1 MTTIKAT
8 GTLLA
13 SDLTNRVL
21 SYLLLPFG
29 EPGNTS
35 AGTVTASAGTL
46 TLPKDP
52 STLVANDEHDY
63 KKPLARFTSL
73 EETAEGIKASVRVLP
88 TRAGDDLLAEAAE
101 KVKTG
106 ISVEISSPVIRAGKL
121 LAGVLDGAGFC
132 VRPAFPSAQL
142 TASDVGEIPGEE
154 DPAPAEVDAALPPEV
169 PAVVTPEG
177 ESVLTEEEK
186 AAAIAAAE
194 EAKLNAA
201 AVPPAAPKNLLAHLA
216 DLAGKGKP
224 AASVT
229 AKPAVTLDQ
238 LTAAL
243 FNMGGVTNPD
253 LKAAAFD
260 VITQTDMFDP
270 TSTPQY
276 LDELAQART
285 YREVY
290 SPLFAPAPLTGM
302 EIEGWH
308 IEKKPTVGTWDPAF
322 SGTAPAETMN
332 DIPTSEVT
340 FKKESYTAKRIAG
353 GNRFDRIH
361 VDFPNPRAMAAFVRE
376 QDQAI
381 VERLDVLSKAQF
393 LSLAVEKPA
402 TGSDAADV
410 WAKLIFGV
418 AHALKFGLPDYAV
431 IGNDIW
437 RQLKNTAKIDARE
450 FLAAEL
456 GLEEGSLNGFGIIP
470 ADIDDTAMNGRLFV
484 GSKQACALHTPP
496 GSVVRVD
503 ALELQKGALDKAV
516 FGYYGFVPHYEAATK
531 NGIVEVTAG
540 V

>member
-1 MTTIKAT
+1 MTTITTA

-13 SDLTNRVL
+13 ADITNRIL
-21 SYLLLPFG
+21 RYMLLPFG
-29 EPGNTS
+29 VPGNTS
-35 AGTVTASAGTL
+35 AGTVTASAGTI
-46 TLPKDP
+46 TLPRDP
-52 STLVANDEHDY
+52 TAMWANNEHDY
-63 KKPLARFTSL
+63 KQPLSQFQDL
-73 EETAEGIKASVRVLP
+73 NETPAGIECSVKVLP
-88 TRAGDDLLAEAAE
+88 TRAGDDLLAEAAAGA
-101 KVKTG
+101 KTG
-106 ISVEISSPVIRAGKL
+106 ISVEIESPVIRAGKL
-121 LAGVLDGAGFC
+121 LAGKLTAAGHC
-132 VRPAFPSAQL
+132 VRPAFPTAQL
-142 TASDVGEIPGEE
+142 MTASDVGEVPGEE
-154 DPAPAEVDAALPPEV
+154 DDDETPPEV
-169 PAVVTPEG
+169 PAVPPVVDPAPEG

-194 EAKLNAA
+194 EAKLTAA

-216 DLAGKGKP
+216 DLASKGKP
-224 AASVT
+224 VVKVDE
-229 AKPAVTLDQ
+229 KPAVTLDQ
-238 LTAAL
+238 MTAAL
-243 FNMGGVTNPD
+243 FGMGGVTDPA

-270 TSTPQY
+270 TSVPQY

-285 YREVY
+285 YRAVY

-308 IEKKPTVGTWDPAF
+308 IEKKPTVGVWDPAF
-322 SGTAPAETMN
+322 SGVIPNETMN

-361 VDFPNPRAMAAFVRE
+361 VDFPNPRAMSAFVRE

-381 VERLDVLSKAQF
+381 VERLDILSKAQF
-393 LSLAVEKPA
+393 LSLAVEKEA

-456 GLEEGSLNGFGIIP
+456 GLEEGSLNGFGIVP

-531 NGIVEVTAG
+531 NGIVEVTVGA
-540 V
+540 